1 MLRTRSTA
9 ILLGSIGS
17 LASFIAGCGASEEL
31 RSTTVALGDFS
42 KPRAGIDADAVA
54 MDPRVLDGSR
64 EQVDAGGAASGEGTD
79 DGMGSGEDPFGGPDA
94 GAAANASAEPRAS
107 AARTPSPA
115 PRDESRVWPVESLVG
130 QVNGRPI
137 YAEEFFE
144 PIEDQLRVIAAG
156 ADRAQARRTLETFV
170 VQRFKATVDSELVV
184 AEAESKLSPEQQ
196 AGLFAWLRSLQEET
210 IAERGGIRAS
220 AEASLEAEEGGSI
233 EDFLRITRDT
243 QLARRLLNERIEPR
257 AIVSWRDVEQ
267 EYERRRSEFNP
278 RPQIRVGRIRLS
290 VSADAASIDRVKA
303 WVAEGKDFAAIAA
316 ELKIPDGGLWNT
328 FELPENGIAGLEFSD
343 AIKSR
348 LEGLEEGAVSRP
360 LESRDFV
367 SWFAVIDM
375 ETPKARSIYDPEV
388 QLAIE
393 DELRARRRIIER
405 ERYFES
411 LRSRWVT
418 DDISRIERKLIDIAL
433 QRYWQ

>member
-1 MLRTRSTA
+1 MLRTRSSA

-17 LASFIAGCGASEEL
+17 LASLLCGCGASEEL

-42 KPRAGIDADAVA
+42 KPRAGIVPDAVP

-64 EQVDAGGAASGEGTD
+64 DRTDADGAPSD
-79 DGMGSGEDPFGGPDA
+79 DGSADGTGMGDDPFGRADVA
-94 GAAANASAEPRAS
+94 GAGRGGRSDAQRAAQRA
-107 AARTPSPA
+107 PL
-115 PRDESRVWPVESLVG
+115 DESRIWPVESLVG

-156 ADRAQARRTLETFV
+156 ADRAQARRTLEAFV
-170 VQRFKATVDSELVV
+170 AQRFKAAVDSELVV

-210 IAERGGIRAS
+210 IAQRGGIRAA
-220 AEASLEAEEGGSI
+220 AEESLQEEEGGSI

-267 EYERRRSEFNP
+267 EYERRRGEFNP
-278 RPQIRVGRIRLS
+278 RPQIRIGRVRLS
-290 VSADAASIDRVKA
+290 VETDAAAIERVKA
-303 WVAEGKDFAAIAA
+303 LVAEGKDFASIAS
-316 ELKIPDGGLWNT
+316 ELKVADGGLWNT

-343 AIKSR
+343 AIKAR
-348 LEGLEEGAVSRP
+348 LEGLAEGAVSRP
-360 LESRDFV
+360 IESRDFV
-367 SWFAVIDM
+367 SWYAVLDI
-375 ETPKARSIYDPEV
+375 ETPGSRSIYDPDV
-388 QLAIE
+388 QLSIE

>member
-1 MLRTRSTA
+1 MLRTRSSA
-9 ILLGSIGS
+9 ILFGSIGS
-17 LASFIAGCGASEEL
+17 LASLLCGCGASEEL

-42 KPRAGIDADAVA
+42 KPRAGIVPDAVP

-64 EQVDAGGAASGEGTD
+64 DRTDADGAPSD
-79 DGMGSGEDPFGGPDA
+79 DGSADGTGMGDDPFGRADVA
-94 GAAANASAEPRAS
+94 GAGRGGRSDAQRAAQRA
-107 AARTPSPA
+107 PL
-115 PRDESRVWPVESLVG
+115 DESRIWPVESLVG

-156 ADRAQARRTLETFV
+156 ADRAQARRTLEAFV
-170 VQRFKATVDSELVV
+170 AQRFKAAVDSELVV

-210 IAERGGIRAS
+210 IAQRGGIRAA
-220 AEASLEAEEGGSI
+220 AEESLQEEEGGSI

-267 EYERRRSEFNP
+267 EYERRRGEFNP
-278 RPQIRVGRIRLS
+278 RPQIRIGRVRLS
-290 VSADAASIDRVKA
+290 VETDAAAIERVKA
-303 WVAEGKDFAAIAA
+303 LVAEGKDFASIAS
-316 ELKIPDGGLWNT
+316 ELKVADGGLWNT

-343 AIKSR
+343 AIKAR
-348 LEGLEEGAVSRP
+348 LEGLAEGAVSRP
-360 LESRDFV
+360 IESRDFV
-367 SWFAVIDM
+367 SWYAVLDI
-375 ETPKARSIYDPEV
+375 ETPGSRSIYDPDV
-388 QLAIE
+388 QLSIE

>member
-1 MLRTRSTA
+1 MIRIRSSA
-9 ILLGSIGS
+9 ILLGAIGS
-17 LASFIAGCGASEEL
+17 LTHLLAGCGMSEQSRATSVSL
-31 RSTTVALGDFS
+31 ADFA
-42 KPRAGIDADAVA
+42 KPRAGILPDAVA

-64 EQVDAGGAASGEGTD
+64 DREEAMAAGDDEASD
-79 DGMGSGEDPFGGPDA
+79 DGAPLDLAEDPRPVRPAPQG
-94 GAAANASAEPRAS
+94 
-107 AARTPSPA
+107 PA
-115 PRDESRVWPVESLVG
+115 PRPRLDESRVWPVESLVG

-144 PIEDQLRVIAAG
+144 PIADQLRVIAAG
-156 ADRAQARRTLETFV
+156 ADRAQARRSLETFV
-170 VQRFKATVDSELVV
+170 AQYFQRIVDSELVV

-196 AGLFAWLRSLQEET
+196 AGLFAWLKSLQEET
-210 IAERGGIRAS
+210 IAQRGGIRAA
-220 AEASLEAEEGGSI
+220 AEASLAEEEGGSI

-267 EYERRRSEFNP
+267 EYERRRGEFNP
-278 RPQIRVGRIRLS
+278 RPQIQIGRIRLG
-290 VSADAASIDRVKA
+290 VGPDAEAIERVKA
-303 WVAEGKDFAAIAA
+303 WVAEGRDFASIAA
-316 ELKIPDGGLWNT
+316 ELKVADGGVWNT

-348 LEGLEEGAVSRP
+348 LEGLAEGAVSRP
-360 LESRDFV
+360 IESRDFV
-367 SWFAVIDM
+367 SWYAVLDVS
-375 ETPKARSIYDPEV
+375 TPSSRSIYDPEV
-388 QLAIE
+388 QLSIE

-405 ERYFES
+405 ERYYKS

-418 DDISRIERKLIDIAL
+418 DDILRIERKLVDIAL

>member
-1 MLRTRSTA
+1 MLRTRSSA

-17 LASFIAGCGASEEL
+17 LACLLCGCGASEEL

-42 KPRAGIDADAVA
+42 KPRTGIVPDAVP

-64 EQVDAGGAASGEGTD
+64 DRTDADGAPSD
-79 DGMGSGEDPFGGPDA
+79 DGSADGTGMCDPFGRADVA
-94 GAAANASAEPRAS
+94 GAGRGGRSDSQRAAQRA
-107 AARTPSPA
+107 PL
-115 PRDESRVWPVESLVG
+115 DESRIWPVESLVG

-156 ADRAQARRTLETFV
+156 ADRAQARRTLEAFV
-170 VQRFKATVDSELVV
+170 AQRFKAAVDSELVV

-210 IAERGGIRAS
+210 IAQRGGIRAA
-220 AEASLEAEEGGSI
+220 AEESLQAEEGGSI

-267 EYERRRSEFNP
+267 EYERRRGEFNP
-278 RPQIRVGRIRLS
+278 RPQIRIGRVRLS
-290 VSADAASIDRVKA
+290 VETDAAAIERVKA
-303 WVAEGKDFAAIAA
+303 LVAEGKDFASIAS
-316 ELKIPDGGLWNT
+316 ELKVADGGLWNT

-343 AIKSR
+343 AIKAR
-348 LEGLEEGAVSRP
+348 LEGLAEGAVSRP
-360 LESRDFV
+360 IESRDFV
-367 SWFAVIDM
+367 SWYAVLDI
-375 ETPKARSIYDPEV
+375 ETPGSRSIYDPDV
-388 QLAIE
+388 QLSIE

>member
-1 MLRTRSTA
+1 MLRTRSSA

-17 LASFIAGCGASEEL
+17 LASLLCGCGASEEL
-31 RSTTVALGDFS
+31 RSTTLALGDFS
-42 KPRAGIDADAVA
+42 KPRAGIVPDAVP

-64 EQVDAGGAASGEGTD
+64 DRTDADSAPSD
-79 DGMGSGEDPFGGPDA
+79 DGSADGTGMGDDPFGRADVA
-94 GAAANASAEPRAS
+94 GAGRGGRSDSQRAAQRA
-107 AARTPSPA
+107 PL
-115 PRDESRVWPVESLVG
+115 DESRIWPVESLVG

-156 ADRAQARRTLETFV
+156 ADRAQARRTLEAFV
-170 VQRFKATVDSELVV
+170 AQRFKAAVDSELVV

-210 IAERGGIRAS
+210 IAQRGGIRAA
-220 AEASLEAEEGGSI
+220 AEESLQAEEGGSI

-267 EYERRRSEFNP
+267 EYERRRGEFNP
-278 RPQIRVGRIRLS
+278 RPQIRIGRVRLS
-290 VSADAASIDRVKA
+290 VETDAAAIERVKA
-303 WVAEGKDFAAIAA
+303 LVAEGKDFASIAS
-316 ELKIPDGGLWNT
+316 ELKVADGGLWNT

-343 AIKSR
+343 AIKAR
-348 LEGLEEGAVSRP
+348 LEGLAEGAVSRP
-360 LESRDFV
+360 IESRDFV
-367 SWFAVIDM
+367 SWYAVLDI
-375 ETPKARSIYDPEV
+375 ETPGSRSIYDPDV
-388 QLAIE
+388 QLSIE

>member
-1 MLRTRSTA
+1 MLRTRSSA

-17 LASFIAGCGASEEL
+17 LASLLCGCGASEEL

-42 KPRAGIDADAVA
+42 KPRAGIVPDAVP

-64 EQVDAGGAASGEGTD
+64 DRTDADGAPSD
-79 DGMGSGEDPFGGPDA
+79 DGSADGTGMGDDPFGRADVA
-94 GAAANASAEPRAS
+94 GAGRGGRSDLQRAAQRA
-107 AARTPSPA
+107 PL
-115 PRDESRVWPVESLVG
+115 DESRIWPVESLVG

-156 ADRAQARRTLETFV
+156 ADRAQARRTLEAFV
-170 VQRFKATVDSELVV
+170 AQRFKAAVDSELVV

-210 IAERGGIRAS
+210 IAQRGGIRAA
-220 AEASLEAEEGGSI
+220 AEESLQAEEGGSI

-267 EYERRRSEFNP
+267 EYERRRGEFNP
-278 RPQIRVGRIRLS
+278 RPQIRIGRVRLS
-290 VSADAASIDRVKA
+290 VETDAAAIERVKA
-303 WVAEGKDFAAIAA
+303 LVAEGKDFASIAS
-316 ELKIPDGGLWNT
+316 ELKVADGGLWNT
-328 FELPENGIAGLEFSD
+328 FELPENGIADLEFSD
-343 AIKSR
+343 AIKAR
-348 LEGLEEGAVSRP
+348 LEGLAEGAVSRP
-360 LESRDFV
+360 IESRDFV
-367 SWFAVIDM
+367 SWYAVLDI
-375 ETPKARSIYDPEV
+375 ETPGSRSIYDPDV
-388 QLAIE
+388 QLSIE

>member
-1 MLRTRSTA
+1 
-9 ILLGSIGS
+9 
-17 LASFIAGCGASEEL
+17 
-31 RSTTVALGDFS
+31 VALGDFS
-42 KPRAGIDADAVA
+42 KPRAGIVPDAVP

-64 EQVDAGGAASGEGTD
+64 DRTDADGAPSD
-79 DGMGSGEDPFGGPDA
+79 DGSADGTGMGDDPFGRADVA
-94 GAAANASAEPRAS
+94 GAGRVGRSDAQRAAQRA
-107 AARTPSPA
+107 PL
-115 PRDESRVWPVESLVG
+115 DESRIWPVESLVG

-156 ADRAQARRTLETFV
+156 ADRAQARRTLEAFV
-170 VQRFKATVDSELVV
+170 AQRFKAAVDSELVV

-210 IAERGGIRAS
+210 IAQRGGIRAA
-220 AEASLEAEEGGSI
+220 AEESLQEEEGGSI

-267 EYERRRSEFNP
+267 EYERRRGEFNP
-278 RPQIRVGRIRLS
+278 RPQIRIGRVRLS
-290 VSADAASIDRVKA
+290 VETDAAAIERVKA
-303 WVAEGKDFAAIAA
+303 LVAEGKDFASIAS
-316 ELKIPDGGLWNT
+316 ELKVADGGLWNT

-343 AIKSR
+343 AIKAR
-348 LEGLEEGAVSRP
+348 LEGLAEGAVSRP
-360 LESRDFV
+360 IESRDFV
-367 SWFAVIDM
+367 SWYAVLDI
-375 ETPKARSIYDPEV
+375 ETPGSRSIYDPDV
-388 QLAIE
+388 QLSIE

>member
-1 MLRTRSTA
+1 MLRTRSSA

-17 LASFIAGCGASEEL
+17 LASLLCGCGASEEL
-31 RSTTVALGDFS
+31 RSTTLALGDFS
-42 KPRAGIDADAVA
+42 KPRAGIVPDAVP

-64 EQVDAGGAASGEGTD
+64 DRTDADGAPSD
-79 DGMGSGEDPFGGPDA
+79 DGSADGTGMGDDPFGRADVA
-94 GAAANASAEPRAS
+94 GAGRGGRSDSQRAAQRA
-107 AARTPSPA
+107 PL
-115 PRDESRVWPVESLVG
+115 DESRIWPVESLVG

-156 ADRAQARRTLETFV
+156 ADRAQARRTLEAFV
-170 VQRFKATVDSELVV
+170 AQRFKAAVDSELVV

-210 IAERGGIRAS
+210 IAQRGGIRAA
-220 AEASLEAEEGGSI
+220 AEESLQAEEGGSI

-267 EYERRRSEFNP
+267 EYERRRGEFNP
-278 RPQIRVGRIRLS
+278 RPQIRIGRVRLS
-290 VSADAASIDRVKA
+290 VETDAAAIERVKA
-303 WVAEGKDFAAIAA
+303 LVAEGKDFASIAS
-316 ELKIPDGGLWNT
+316 ELKVADGGLWNT

-343 AIKSR
+343 AIKAR
-348 LEGLEEGAVSRP
+348 LEGLAEGAVSRP
-360 LESRDFV
+360 IESRDFV
-367 SWFAVIDM
+367 SWYAVLDI
-375 ETPKARSIYDPEV
+375 ETPGSRSIYDPDV
-388 QLAIE
+388 QLSIE

>member
-1 MLRTRSTA
+1 MLRTRSSA

-17 LASFIAGCGASEEL
+17 LACLLCGCGASEEL

-42 KPRAGIDADAVA
+42 KPRTGIVPDAVP

-64 EQVDAGGAASGEGTD
+64 DRTDADGAPSD
-79 DGMGSGEDPFGGPDA
+79 DGSADGTGMGDDPFGRADVA
-94 GAAANASAEPRAS
+94 GAGRGGRSDSQRAAQRA
-107 AARTPSPA
+107 PL
-115 PRDESRVWPVESLVG
+115 DESRIWPVESLVG

-156 ADRAQARRTLETFV
+156 ADRAQARRTLEAFV
-170 VQRFKATVDSELVV
+170 AQRFKAAVDSELVV

-210 IAERGGIRAS
+210 IAQRGGIRAA
-220 AEASLEAEEGGSI
+220 AEESLQAEEGGSI

-267 EYERRRSEFNP
+267 EYERRRGEFNP
-278 RPQIRVGRIRLS
+278 RPQIRIGRVRLS
-290 VSADAASIDRVKA
+290 VETDAAAIERVKA
-303 WVAEGKDFAAIAA
+303 LVAEGKDFASIAS
-316 ELKIPDGGLWNT
+316 ELKVADGGLWNT

-343 AIKSR
+343 AIKAR
-348 LEGLEEGAVSRP
+348 LEGLAEGAVSRP
-360 LESRDFV
+360 IESRDFV
-367 SWFAVIDM
+367 SWYAVLDI
-375 ETPKARSIYDPEV
+375 ETPGSRSIYDPDV
-388 QLAIE
+388 QLSIE

>member
-1 MLRTRSTA
+1 MLRTRSSA

-17 LASFIAGCGASEEL
+17 LACLLCGCGASEEL

-42 KPRAGIDADAVA
+42 KPRTGIVPDAVP

-64 EQVDAGGAASGEGTD
+64 DRTDADGAPSD
-79 DGMGSGEDPFGGPDA
+79 DGSADGTGMGDDPFGRADVA
-94 GAAANASAEPRAS
+94 GAGRGGRSDSQRAAQRA
-107 AARTPSPA
+107 PL
-115 PRDESRVWPVESLVG
+115 DESRIWPVESLVG

-156 ADRAQARRTLETFV
+156 ADRAQARRTLEAFV
-170 VQRFKATVDSELVV
+170 AQRFKAAVDSELVV

-210 IAERGGIRAS
+210 IAQRGGIRAA
-220 AEASLEAEEGGSI
+220 AEESLQAEEGGSI

-267 EYERRRSEFNP
+267 EYERRRGEFNP
-278 RPQIRVGRIRLS
+278 RPQIRIWRVRLS
-290 VSADAASIDRVKA
+290 VETDAAAIERVKA
-303 WVAEGKDFAAIAA
+303 LVAEGKDFASIAS
-316 ELKIPDGGLWNT
+316 ELKVADGGLWNT

-343 AIKSR
+343 AIKAR
-348 LEGLEEGAVSRP
+348 LEGLAEGAVSRP
-360 LESRDFV
+360 IESRDFV
-367 SWFAVIDM
+367 SWYAVLDI
-375 ETPKARSIYDPEV
+375 ETPGSRSIYDPDV
-388 QLAIE
+388 QLSIE

>member
-1 MLRTRSTA
+1 
-9 ILLGSIGS
+9 
-17 LASFIAGCGASEEL
+17 
-31 RSTTVALGDFS
+31 VALGDFS
-42 KPRAGIDADAVA
+42 KPRAGIVPDAVP

-64 EQVDAGGAASGEGTD
+64 DRTDADGAPSD
-79 DGMGSGEDPFGGPDA
+79 DGSADGTGMGDDPFGRADVA
-94 GAAANASAEPRAS
+94 GAGRGGRSDAQRAAQRA
-107 AARTPSPA
+107 PL
-115 PRDESRVWPVESLVG
+115 DESRIWPVESLVG

-156 ADRAQARRTLETFV
+156 ADRAQARRTLEAFV
-170 VQRFKATVDSELVV
+170 AQRFKAAVDSELVV

-210 IAERGGIRAS
+210 IAQRGGIRAA
-220 AEASLEAEEGGSI
+220 AEESLQEEEGGSI

-267 EYERRRSEFNP
+267 EYERRRGEFNP
-278 RPQIRVGRIRLS
+278 RPQIRIGRVRLS
-290 VSADAASIDRVKA
+290 VETDAAAIERVKA
-303 WVAEGKDFAAIAA
+303 LVAEGKDFASIAS
-316 ELKIPDGGLWNT
+316 ELKVADGGLWNT

-343 AIKSR
+343 AIKAR
-348 LEGLEEGAVSRP
+348 LEGLAEGAVSRP
-360 LESRDFV
+360 IESRDFV
-367 SWFAVIDM
+367 SWYAVLDI
-375 ETPKARSIYDPEV
+375 ETPGSRSIYDPDV
-388 QLAIE
+388 QLSIE